1 MDPFLVLIVMIVPA
15 DSRGRALVL
24 SRWSPQRPN
33 SVAGDVM
40 QDDVLH
46 RSGEESSRA
55 GVKGGKAW
63 RLRGRPAGA
72 RQPVGRAA
80 TGARLVCPVSSR

>member
-55 GVKGGKAW
+55 GVKGGEGLAVVRETGW
-63 RLRGRPAGA
+63 CPPA
-72 RQPVGRAA
+72 R
-80 TGARLVCPVSSR
+80 

>member
-55 GVKGGKAW
+55 GVKGG
-63 RLRGRPAGA
+63 GRPG
-72 RQPVGRAA
+72 GRE
-80 TGARLVCPVSSR
+80 GDRLVPASPLNGS